1 MYSFDTSPI
10 ALKQLLHLYQHFHEQ
25 YYPPIWVVLS
35 TYDRDLAAIA
45 PAIIRPNTEA
55 NPELMDDIN
64 YTFLNIHNIT
74 KLNYSAYL
82 RNLTFIFD
90 ELRIALDEVPLIEW
104 AYMVALGGVPFLDE
118 VKKTLLSHSGAGKYI
133 KQILLVQL
141 GLKNEHL

>member
-1 MYSFDTSPI
+1 M
-10 ALKQLLHLYQHFHEQ
+10 
-25 YYPPIWVVLS
+25 VLS

-74 KLNYSAYL
+74 KLNYSADL

-90 ELRIALDEVPLIEW
+90 ELRIALDEVPLSKRVYRVE
-104 AYMVALGGVPFLDE
+104 FLF
-118 VKKTLLSHSGAGKYI
+118 
-133 KQILLVQL
+133 
-141 GLKNEHL
+141 